1 MMNLWTKSWQTIKKE
16 VTRNNVYVSYYRNRF
31 FDSFASHGSQNYSG
45 AKYGTFD
52 GKPAKIHPDKC
63 RNHESWLNVL
73 YSDKGDFRLDHDH
86 GHVLLDEKW

>member
-1 MMNLWTKSWQTIKKE
+1 MSRIIGIDFLIRSLHTVVKTILAPNMGLSME
-16 VTRNNVYVSYYRNRF
+16 
-31 FDSFASHGSQNYSG
+31 
-45 AKYGTFD
+45 
-52 GKPAKIHPDKC
+52 IHPDKC